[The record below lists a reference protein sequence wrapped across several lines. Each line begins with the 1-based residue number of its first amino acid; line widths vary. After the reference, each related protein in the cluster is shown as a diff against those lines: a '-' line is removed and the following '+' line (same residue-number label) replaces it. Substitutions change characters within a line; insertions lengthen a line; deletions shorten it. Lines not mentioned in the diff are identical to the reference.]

1 MQDPDRSQLAPTT
14 IAGRNQF
21 ALWTVVCVAGV
32 LISYAFIDRPLSTFL
47 HPFLDDRRF
56 LVLVARQMAPFVS
69 LVAVVVGVLGVA
81 YLAGWQPNAN
91 VRATIRVVLI
101 AAIATCVAQYA
112 KDELKLMVG
121 RTWPETIFWH
131 NLSWNANGVS
141 LFRPFFGGLGYEAF
155 PSGHTALA
163 MAAASVFACAF
174 PRQRI
179 LWMTPVALLAFGL
192 VVTDVHWLSDV
203 IAGAYVGGV
212 CGFGIARLIHLEP
225 VVFEREE
232 FADEAEADEPGP
244 ALEPGTAAA
253 REPAE

>member
-1 MQDPDRSQLAPTT
+1 MQHPDRPLPTPPPT

-21 ALWTVVCVAGV
+21 ALWTAISVAAV

-47 HPFLDDRRF
+47 HPFLDDRYIF
-56 LVLVARQMAPFVS
+56 LIVARHMRPFVS
-69 LVAVVVGVLGVA
+69 LAAVVMGVLGVA
-81 YLAGWQPNAN
+81 YLAGWEPSPNL
-91 VRATIRVVLI
+91 RATIRVLLI

-112 KDELKLMVG
+112 KDEFKLMVG

-131 NLSWNANGVS
+131 NPSWNGNGVS
-141 LFRPFFGGLGYEAF
+141 LFRPFFGSLGYEAF
-155 PSGHTALA
+155 PSGHTTIA
-163 MAAASVFACAF
+163 MAIASVLIRAF

-203 IAGAYVGGV
+203 IAGAYLGGV
-212 CGFGIARLIHLEP
+212 CGFGIARLINVEP
-225 VVFEREE
+225 VVFEWAE
-232 FADEAEADEPGP
+232 FAHEADAE
-244 ALEPGTAAA
+244 EPGTAAT